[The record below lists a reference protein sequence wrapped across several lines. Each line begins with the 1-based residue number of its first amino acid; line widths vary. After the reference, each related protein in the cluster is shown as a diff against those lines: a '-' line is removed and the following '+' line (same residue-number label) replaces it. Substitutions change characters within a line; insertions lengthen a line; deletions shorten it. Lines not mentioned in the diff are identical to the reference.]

1 MEAFGN
7 AKTLRN
13 NNSSRFGK
21 YMEMSFNGGQPVGG
35 KVTEF
40 LLEKS
45 RVVSAGRGERNFH
58 IFYQLTK
65 GEQDPTQRRS
75 LGLENFTCQDFEYL
89 AQTGEFD
96 ADGADDVQEYRL
108 EKTIF
113 FLFNHL

>member
-1 MEAFGN
+1 MTAPTASNDINALLSDKKKSTIEDKILQSNPLLEAFGN

-65 GEQDPTQRRS
+65 GEQDPT
-75 LGLENFTCQDFEYL
+75 
-89 AQTGEFD
+89 
-96 ADGADDVQEYRL
+96 
-108 EKTIF
+108 
-113 FLFNHL
+113 

>member
-1 MEAFGN
+1 
-7 AKTLRN
+7 
-13 NNSSRFGK
+13 
-21 YMEMSFNGGQPVGG
+21 MEMSFNGGQPVGG

-108 EKTIF
+108 DKTIF